1 MKRKKDI
8 AKTWLVPVLFII
20 LIISMWQF
28 LRISVIQIM
37 QFLGISNELMAY
49 GILVVVI
56 VGILTV
62 FGITYNKMR
71 KRVFG

>member
-49 GILVVVI
+49 GVLVVVI